1 MIICILASKITV
13 YNVIH
18 VFIICHNKTETDMI
32 LKII

>member
-1 MIICILASKITV
+1 MIICILASKVTV
-13 YNVIH
+13 YN